1 MSLTDDITVIEGS
14 IATIVCDV
22 TNDHDAV
29 GTQNVTI
36 LWFGYNGSRVNE
48 NDRISITNSS
58 NDGYAMSFISTLS
71 FNPVLHQDTGQYTCQ
86 AINHL
91 VLSDNQTSDLVVESE
106 LVNER
111 VCLIHS
117 LSLSLVRY
125 FTIAIYKLYY

>member
-1 MSLTDDITVIEGS
+1 
-14 IATIVCDV
+14 
-22 TNDHDAV
+22 
-29 GTQNVTI
+29 
-36 LWFGYNGSRVNE
+36 
-48 NDRISITNSS
+48 
-58 NDGYAMSFISTLS
+58 MSFISTLS